1 MMDTVGEINS
11 STMHTSFRAGPK
23 KVQATPTG
31 SSMGVRIDISDSVE
45 ACFDDWRRRWLGQ
58 PRDPFLHPGWPV
70 AFVQAHKTRVAT
82 MLLGVREGGR
92 LVGMLPMRRDR
103 DGVLR
108 FLTSP
113 RSDYED
119 VLFCADRRDAV
130 LACLAEFLIQE
141 RFELAEVPEES

>member
-11 STMHTSFRAGPK
+11 LTMHASVRAGPR

-31 SSMGVRIDISDSVE
+31 SFIGFRIDISDSVE
-45 ACFDDWRRRWLGQ
+45 AWFDDWRRLWLRQ
-58 PRDPFLHPGWPV
+58 PSDPFLHPGWHV
-70 AFVQAHKTRVAT
+70 AFVQAHQTRVAT

-92 LVGMLPMRRDR
+92 LVGLLPMRRDR

-119 VLFCADRRDAV
+119 VLFCPDR
-130 LACLAEFLIQE
+130 
-141 RFELAEVPEES
+141 